1 MQLMEVGTAHDHCV
15 ASIRGPAILE
25 RLEAHGVPGVRE
37 KAAQYLEMADLM
49 NRARQMQQAKQAA
62 AFDVDGDLVAL
73 RNMLGVQAP
82 QQPTVH
88 HPVIKQAS
96 AELAC
101 DPTTYS
107 AVLSLTVADTV
118 AG

>member
-1 MQLMEVGTAHDHCV
+1 MQLMEVGSAHRQCV
-15 ASIRGPAILE
+15 ATIRGPAILE
-25 RLEAHGVPGVRE
+25 RLEAHGVPGVHE

-49 NRARQMQQAKQAA
+49 NRARQMRRAKQAA
-62 AFDVDGDLVAL
+62 AFDVDGDLMAL
-73 RNMLGVQAP
+73 RSMLGVQAP

-88 HPVIKQAS
+88 HPVIKQAA

-101 DPTTYS
+101 DSTTYN
-107 AVLSLTVADTV
+107 AVLSLAVADAA